1 MNQFIKNKKGD
12 ILRLCKKYKVSR
24 LYAFGSIT
32 SGKFD
37 LASSDIDLIVELKAL
52 DPLER
57 GEILLSLWDELEELF
72 DRKVDLLSNPEI
84 ANPYLKKSVESS
96 KVLIYD
102 GSSEEV
108 FV

>member
-1 MNQFIKNKKGD
+1 MNQFIKNKKGG
-12 ILRLCKKYKVSR
+12 ILRLCKKYKVSK

-32 SGKFD
+32 SDKFD
-37 LASSDIDLIVELKAL
+37 LTSSDIDLIVELEEL

-57 GEILLSLWDELEELF
+57 GEILLNLWDELEALF

-84 ANPYLKKSVESS
+84 ANPYLKKSIENS